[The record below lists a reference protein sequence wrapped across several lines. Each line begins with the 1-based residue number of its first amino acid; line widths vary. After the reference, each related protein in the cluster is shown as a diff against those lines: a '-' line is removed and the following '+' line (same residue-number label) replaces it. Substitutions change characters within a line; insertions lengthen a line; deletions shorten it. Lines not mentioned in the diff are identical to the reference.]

1 MWNMTTPASSL
12 TVSTSAMMVVIS
24 VSRWAGG
31 EGDQQQLKQLPL
43 RMDASRE
50 HHAAPVRV
58 PFGGRISALASSDC
72 MVAHSTMP
80 CVPPAPVRLAP
91 VPRRPR
97 QVPFLLEIAQVTAL
111 LPFCIAA
118 TYT

>member
-43 RMDASRE
+43 RMDASRDTTPYQKGYMAD
-50 HHAAPVRV
+50 AA
-58 PFGGRISALASSDC
+58 
-72 MVAHSTMP
+72 
-80 CVPPAPVRLAP
+80 
-91 VPRRPR
+91 
-97 QVPFLLEIAQVTAL
+97 
-111 LPFCIAA
+111 
-118 TYT
+118 